1 MTTTEREERIAEL
14 AAMMQEWGMT
24 RRETLLEILYMV
36 YEVEFP
42 IECLE
47 KEFEPMSDDELMEA
61 YLGFTPTMNYNA
73 KAAYGIKGLIKVPEL
88 KDGEPNDFL
97 TRLFFQVKA
106 NIAAEKAAL
115 QPQQEQYEETMAAG
129 RLAIEAIEKPED
141 VSEAMSAI
149 KGLTHALTSERE
161 LKAALFER
169 LKALGI
175 VYSKESKTYEWAKQ

>member
-61 YLGFTPTMNYNA
+61 
-73 KAAYGIKGLIKVPEL
+73 
-88 KDGEPNDFL
+88 FL
-97 TRLFFQVKA
+97 
-106 NIAAEKAAL
+106 NI
-115 QPQQEQYEETMAAG
+115 
-129 RLAIEAIEKPED
+129 
-141 VSEAMSAI
+141 
-149 KGLTHALTSERE
+149 
-161 LKAALFER
+161 
-169 LKALGI
+169 
-175 VYSKESKTYEWAKQ
+175 